1 MTDHY
6 LLDLYNTE
14 ILERGIMGPAN
25 KFQASSVKQRLT
37 MVQGSCRMYLERIY
51 MTKEIIET
59 VKHNTAQIARIA
71 FTLEEILRLVKE
83 DQERSRKYMEDRKDD

>member
-1 MTDHY
+1 
-6 LLDLYNTE
+6 
-14 ILERGIMGPAN
+14 
-25 KFQASSVKQRLT
+25 
-37 MVQGSCRMYLERIY
+37 

-83 DQERSRKYMEDRKDD
+83 DQERSIKYIEDSAAIERQAKND

>member
-1 MTDHY
+1 
-6 LLDLYNTE
+6 
-14 ILERGIMGPAN
+14 
-25 KFQASSVKQRLT
+25 
-37 MVQGSCRMYLERIY
+37 

-59 VKHNTAQIARIA
+59 VKYNTAQIARIA

>member
-1 MTDHY
+1 
-6 LLDLYNTE
+6 
-14 ILERGIMGPAN
+14 
-25 KFQASSVKQRLT
+25 
-37 MVQGSCRMYLERIY
+37 

-83 DQERSRKYMEDRKDD
+83 YQEKSRKYMEDRKDD

>member
-1 MTDHY
+1 
-6 LLDLYNTE
+6 
-14 ILERGIMGPAN
+14 
-25 KFQASSVKQRLT
+25 
-37 MVQGSCRMYLERIY
+37 

-83 DQERSRKYMEDRKDD
+83 AQERPGNQDLKQKDE

>member
-25 KFQASSVKQRLT
+25 KLQASSVKQRLT